1 MSFALGGTSSA
12 ICALQDKGLVDY
24 ILDTQDFDQGAAAH
38 LFSNPHHIEID
49 LSEYA
54 NTGNKGAY
62 VNKLDYVVLS
72 ALEIDTKF
80 NVNVITG
87 SDGVLRGAPGGHP
100 DTAAGSKCC
109 IIVTP
114 LTRGRMATVFKD
126 VVTVTTPG
134 DCVDVLVTFV
144 AHLDGSGA
152 TTFLIVVP
160 AFLPIIKRLGFRKE
174 ALLAIICGPYAVMNI
189 VPWGGPTMRAAT
201 VAEVET
207 GDLYS
212 FIMPGVIVLAI
223 LAFVNGFL
231 VNLNEV
237 RHGLKPESAEEIAAE
252 EAASESSARTWKY
265 WFNLALTL
273 VMLVFLFLDTPLPLY
288 SIFMIAYAIAL
299 LVNFPQT
306 KTQNKK
312 IKELGQNAMVM
323 TVTLFSVGIFM
334 GVISGTGMVDAMATT
349 IVNILPAAMAPHMHW
364 FMALFSVP
372 LMMIL
377 GTDAFYYALL
387 PIIGVVAPFGVS
399 AQAVAA
405 TFLLTATFG
414 TPVSPS
420 VAAVYVGLGL
430 ADVTIG
436 DHIKYSLKF
445 VWPMS
450 ILTLIASTL
459 LGVIPF

>member
-1 MSFALGGTSSA
+1 MTEGERVRVH
-12 ICALQDKGLVDY
+12 D
-24 ILDTQDFDQGAAAH
+24 
-38 LFSNPHHIEID
+38 E
-49 LSEYA
+49 
-54 NTGNKGAY
+54 
-62 VNKLDYVVLS
+62 
-72 ALEIDTKF
+72 
-80 NVNVITG
+80 
-87 SDGVLRGAPGGHP
+87 RGASAPGLCLFQLLFDP
-100 DTAAGSKCC
+100 VINFLTKKAGKSRMMIVVA
-109 IIVTP
+109 II
-114 LTRGRMATVFKD
+114 LT
-126 VVTVTTPG
+126 
-134 DCVDVLVTFV
+134 TFV

>member
-1 MSFALGGTSSA
+1 MHHIPRLADAFQHRRCFLAAEIIQRRPGQERFQGIPVPGLQALADGRSADSSA
-12 ICALQDKGLVDY
+12 VGLLAGHHDAVDAGFGQVLHALCHQLFAHSKG
-24 ILDTQDFDQGAAAH
+24 DQAG
-38 LFSNPHHIEID
+38 
-49 LSEYA
+49 
-54 NTGNKGAY
+54 
-62 VNKLDYVVLS
+62 VLTDHK
-72 ALEIDTKF
+72 EMQG
-80 NVNVITG
+80 ITG
-87 SDGVLRGAPGGHP
+87 GRRRLRQVLMTEGERVRVHDERGASAPGLCLFQLLFDP
-100 DTAAGSKCC
+100 VINFLTKKAGKSRMMIVVA
-109 IIVTP
+109 II
-114 LTRGRMATVFKD
+114 LT
-126 VVTVTTPG
+126 
-134 DCVDVLVTFV
+134 TFV

-212 FIMPGVIVLAI
+212 FIMPGVIVLVI

-334 GVISGTGMVDAMATT
+334 GVISG
-349 IVNILPAAMAPHMHW
+349 
-364 FMALFSVP
+364 
-372 LMMIL
+372 
-377 GTDAFYYALL
+377 
-387 PIIGVVAPFGVS
+387 IGVVAPFGVS

-450 ILTLIASTL
+450 ILTLIASAL

>member
-1 MSFALGGTSSA
+1 M
-12 ICALQDKGLVDY
+12 
-24 ILDTQDFDQGAAAH
+24 
-38 LFSNPHHIEID
+38 
-49 LSEYA
+49 
-54 NTGNKGAY
+54 
-62 VNKLDYVVLS
+62 
-72 ALEIDTKF
+72 
-80 NVNVITG
+80 
-87 SDGVLRGAPGGHP
+87 
-100 DTAAGSKCC
+100 
-109 IIVTP
+109 
-114 LTRGRMATVFKD
+114 
-126 VVTVTTPG
+126 
-134 DCVDVLVTFV
+134 
-144 AHLDGSGA
+144 
-152 TTFLIVVP
+152 
-160 AFLPIIKRLGFRKE
+160 
-174 ALLAIICGPYAVMNI
+174 LAIICGPYAVMNI

-237 RHGLKPESAEEIAAE
+237 RHGLKPESAEEIAAD

-334 GVISGTGMVDAMATT
+334 GVISG
-349 IVNILPAAMAPHMHW
+349 
-364 FMALFSVP
+364 
-372 LMMIL
+372 
-377 GTDAFYYALL
+377 
-387 PIIGVVAPFGVS
+387 IGVVAPFGVS

>member
-1 MSFALGGTSSA
+1 MLALIGFVLMA
-12 ICALQDKGLVDY
+12 VLM
-24 ILDTQDFDQGAAAH
+24 
-38 LFSNPHHIEID
+38 
-49 LSEYA
+49 
-54 NTGNKGAY
+54 
-62 VNKLDYVVLS
+62 VVLIKS
-72 ALEIDTKF
+72 WVSPPVAFIGLPLIAAVIAGFGAEEIGGFIGSGMKSMLSTAVLFVFSISYFTLMDEIGLF
-80 NVNVITG
+80 DPVINFLTQKAG
-87 SDGVLRGAPGGHP
+87 KSRMMIV
-100 DTAAGSKCC
+100 AA
-109 IIVTP
+109 II
-114 LTRGRMATVFKD
+114 LT
-126 VVTVTTPG
+126 
-134 DCVDVLVTFV
+134 TFV

-174 ALLAIICGPYAVMNI
+174 SLLAIICGPYAVMNI

-201 VAEVET
+201 VAAVET

-212 FIMPGVIVLAI
+212 FIMPGVVVLII

-237 RHGLKPESAEEIAAE
+237 RHGLKPESTEH
-252 EAASESSARTWKY
+252 TWKY

-273 VMLVFLFLDTPLPLY
+273 VMLAFLFLDTPLPLY

-299 LVNFPQT
+299 VVNFPQT

-334 GVISGTGMVDAMATT
+334 GVISGTGMVDAMATA
-349 IVNILPAAMAPHMHW
+349 IVNVLPAAMAPHMHW

-387 PIIGVVAPFGVS
+387 PIIIGVVAPFGVS

-430 ADVTIG
+430 ADITIG

-450 ILTLIASTL
+450 IITLIASTL

>member
-1 MSFALGGTSSA
+1 MLSA
-12 ICALQDKGLVDY
+12 IGFVLMIVLMIVLIKSWVSPPVAFIGLPL
-24 ILDTQDFDQGAAAH
+24 IAAVIAG
-38 LFSNPHHIEID
+38 FP
-49 LSEYA
+49 
-54 NTGNKGAY
+54 
-62 VNKLDYVVLS
+62 V
-72 ALEIDTKF
+72 TKIGGF
-80 NVNVITG
+80 I
-87 SDGVLRGAPGGHP
+87 SDGMNSMLSTAVLFVFSISYFTLMDEIGLFDPIINAL
-100 DTAAGSKCC
+100 TKKAGKN
-109 IIVTP
+109 IAMVVIALL
-114 LTRGRMATVFKD
+114 LT
-126 VVTVTTPG
+126 
-134 DCVDVLVTFV
+134 TFV

-160 AFLPIIKRLGFRKE
+160 AFLPILRRLGFRRE
-174 ALLAIICGPYAVMNI
+174 ALLALICGPYAVMNI

-212 FIMPGVIVLAI
+212 FILPGVVCLIVC
-223 LAFVNGFL
+223 AFLNAFL
-231 VNLNEV
+231 VSRAEI
-237 RHGLKPESAEEIAAE
+237 RYGLHPE
-252 EAASESSARTWKY
+252 EADSPAVKENKGCEEKRTWRY
-265 WFNLALTL
+265 WFNLGLTL

-299 LVNFPQT
+299 VVNFPKT
-306 KTQNKK
+306 KMQNSK
-312 IKELGQNAMVM
+312 IKSLGQNAMVM

-334 GVISGTGMVDAMATT
+334 GVISGTGMVEAMANT
-349 IVNILPAAMAPHMHW
+349 IVSVLPKAMAPHMHW

-387 PIIGVVAPFGVS
+387 PIIIGVVAPFGVS

-405 TFLLTATFG
+405 TFLLTATYG

-430 ADVTIG
+430 ADVSIG

-450 ILTLIASTL
+450 VLVLIASTI

>member
-1 MSFALGGTSSA
+1 MMIVVA
-12 ICALQDKGLVDY
+12 I
-24 ILDTQDFDQGAAAH
+24 ILT
-38 LFSNPHHIEID
+38 
-49 LSEYA
+49 
-54 NTGNKGAY
+54 
-62 VNKLDYVVLS
+62 
-72 ALEIDTKF
+72 
-80 NVNVITG
+80 
-87 SDGVLRGAPGGHP
+87 
-100 DTAAGSKCC
+100 
-109 IIVTP
+109 
-114 LTRGRMATVFKD
+114 
-126 VVTVTTPG
+126 
-134 DCVDVLVTFV
+134 TFV

-237 RHGLKPESAEEIAAE
+237 RHGLKPESAEEIAAD

-334 GVISGTGMVDAMATT
+334 GVISG
-349 IVNILPAAMAPHMHW
+349 
-364 FMALFSVP
+364 
-372 LMMIL
+372 
-377 GTDAFYYALL
+377 
-387 PIIGVVAPFGVS
+387 IGVAAPFGVS

-430 ADVTIG
+430 ADITIG